1 MEENVL
7 DNEVLSNEISDNAK
21 NNLAQ
26 SSKWLKFIAII
37 IYVISGFYLLG
48 IFSLLFTPNTVG
60 FIQIPTIIF
69 GIAITLLYFYL
80 GKLLFKQ
87 SKALKHPA
95 SIDLDAF
102 SVSFL
107 SFWKIIAILTIV
119 MLSIMLL
126 VYATIGA
133 MGLGAFLS

>member
-48 IFSLLFTPNTVG
+48 IFSLLFTLNTVG

-87 SKALKHPA
+87 SKALKYPA
-95 SIDLDAF
+95 SIDLDSF

-119 MLSIMLL
+119 MLGFMIFGFLI
-126 VYATIGA
+126 AGA
-133 MGLGAFLS
+133 MGLGSILS